1 MSMKRSDDLRPVG
14 LTSIL
19 DLLGSIL
26 VIVAIALAVAVYTL
40 PGALASAGVLLLVLS
55 WLIDRR
61 ART

>member
-19 DLLGSIL
+19 DLLGSLL
-26 VIVAIALAVAVYTL
+26 VIMAFALAVAVYTL
-40 PGALASAGVLLLVLS
+40 PGALATAGVMLLLLS

-61 ART
+61 TRT

>member
-19 DLLGSIL
+19 DLLGSLL

-40 PGALASAGVLLLVLS
+40 PGALAAAGVLVLLLS

-61 ART
+61 TRT